1 MDKQIIILKVLKQSL
16 VDTFGENIKQVILFG
31 SQTINK
37 ANENSDYDI
46 LIVLK
51 NEYDWIYKD
60 KVYTECYNVELKE
73 DVFFD
78 INIISEN
85 ELNNTLRGKQS
96 FILNAINKGVI
107 A

>member
-1 MDKQIIILKVLKQSL
+1 MNKQAEILKTLKHQL
-16 VDTFGENIKQVILFG
+16 VSSFGENIKQVILFG
-31 SQTINK
+31 SQTTNE
-37 ANENSDYDI
+37 ANLNSDYDI

-51 NEYDWIYKD
+51 NDTDWVYNDKIYS
-60 KVYTECYNVELKE
+60 VCYNVELSE

-85 ELNNTLRGKQS
+85 ELNNSLRGKQP
-96 FILNAINKGVI
+96 FILNAINKGVV